1 MARSKRHIPRSSRR
15 KGRAVKYG
23 NQPQSPAYQSA
34 IKEYRKLAKRAD
46 QRLLRLE
53 RYSNKPEYENIKQYA
68 YARAMRDIK
77 TWSGPQAKRFN
88 TKPPSGYS
96 DLMGKINDIK
106 WFLQAATSSI
116 KPTKDNAVYD
126 YVDGQKVLVGGGVDL
141 TYQKRA
147 ASLNERYGTN
157 LSWENV
163 GWMFESALYRKLYKK
178 FNDSKTAVRV
188 IGHLQKHEEEIL
200 DAYNKGNTYNIK
212 IKGEKPLEEDVNYAL
227 SHYGKSIKS
236 LYKLL

>member
-1 MARSKRHIPRSSRR
+1 MARSKRHVPRSARRSGRKSSSASRPNTP
-15 KGRAVKYG
+15 KY
-23 NQPQSPAYQSA
+23 NAA
-34 IKEYRKLAKRAD
+34 LKEYRKLAKRAD
-46 QRLLRLE
+46 QRLVRLE
-53 RYSNKPEYENIKQYA
+53 RYATEPRYENIKQYA

-77 TWSGPQAKRFN
+77 SWSGERAKRFN
-88 TKPPSGYS
+88 TRPPSNYS
-96 DLMGKINDIK
+96 ELMGKINDIK

-126 YVDGQKVLVGGGVDL
+126 YVDGQKVLVGGGIDL

-147 ASLNERYGTN
+147 ATLNEKYGTN
-157 LSWENV
+157 LTWENV
-163 GWMFESALYRKLYKK
+163 GWMFESALYRKLAKK

-188 IGHLQKHEEEIL
+188 IGHIQKNEEEIL
-200 DAYNKGNTYNIK
+200 KAYNKGKAYNVK

-227 SHYGKSIKS
+227 QHYGKSIKS